1 MSVYKEGWYCLKVLD
16 EVKMRTDLKKGDK
29 YWNAAKQ
36 LVEWYG
42 VPETRQLVTAKDGSS
57 ASVTCEVE
65 LIMEGDTPVKK
76 RFMIASVVNRNGQMA
91 IVYVD
96 ITKK

>member
-16 EVKMRTDLKKGDK
+16 EVKMSTNLKKGDK

-42 VPETRQLVTAKDGSS
+42 VPDTRKQVLSEGGATVTQ
-57 ASVTCEVE
+57 EVE
-65 LIMEGDTPVKK
+65 LINEGDTMTKH
-76 RFMIASVVNRNGQMA
+76 RFMVAAVTTKKGEMA
-91 IVYVD
+91 IVYAP
-96 ITKK
+96 IK